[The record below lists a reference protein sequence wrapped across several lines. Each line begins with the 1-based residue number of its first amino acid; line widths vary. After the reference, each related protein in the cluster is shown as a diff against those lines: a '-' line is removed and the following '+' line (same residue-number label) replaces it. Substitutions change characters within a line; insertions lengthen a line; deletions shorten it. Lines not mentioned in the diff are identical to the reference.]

1 MEATH
6 SVKPPPPPQACT
18 QCHMGQTVSVKCVLA
33 FPEIDAQT
41 CSFKA
46 PEDRA
51 VMPLPLFGSKA
62 G

>member
-6 SVKPPPPPQACT
+6 SVKPPPPRGLYP
-18 QCHMGQTVSVKCVLA
+18 VSHVTDVSAKCVFA

-46 PEDRA
+46 LEDRA
-51 VMPLPLFGSKA
+51 VMLLPLFGSKA